1 MVGGVGVGVGVGPVV
16 AVVDEGGLGKRFW
29 IKARNHTAAV
39 LYSPFFVSLAS
50 GHLLPET
57 FRHCISQDVHFLRA
71 YAQAWVQNVSLSLS
85 LSLCICNISGFSWI
99 WKSVGLW
106 IGFFVCLFCFGRYE
120 MAENCADDDEDKSA
134 IRSLRKRVL
143 EKLKAHPTLVQ
154 VS

>member
-71 YAQAWVQNVSLSLS
+71 YAQA
-85 LSLCICNISGFSWI
+85 
-99 WKSVGLW
+99 
-106 IGFFVCLFCFGRYE
+106 
-120 MAENCADDDEDKSA
+120 
-134 IRSLRKRVL
+134 
-143 EKLKAHPTLVQ
+143 
-154 VS
+154 